1 MDAVL
6 EVIPEENGGR
16 FRAVLLVKMQEEP
29 NRQFVSY
36 GATRK
41 EALDRLK
48 WLVRVM
54 PDGGTELARFV
65 EGYAHNTGQA
75 RRSS

>member
-6 EVIPEENGGR
+6 EVIPEGNTGR
-16 FRAVLLVKMQEEP
+16 FRAVLLVRMQDQP

-41 EALDRLK
+41 EALDRLM

-54 PDGGTELARFV
+54 PDGGSELARLV
-65 EGYAHNTGQA
+65 EGYAYSSGQT
-75 RRSS
+75 RRSR